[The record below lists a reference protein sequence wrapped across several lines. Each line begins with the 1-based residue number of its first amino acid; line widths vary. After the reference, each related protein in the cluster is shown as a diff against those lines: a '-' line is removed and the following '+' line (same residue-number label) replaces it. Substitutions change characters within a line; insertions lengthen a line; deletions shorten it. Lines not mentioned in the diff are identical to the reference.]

1 MARSDG
7 RRNWNVSP
15 LAGGTTVSARFG
27 NGSVPSPVLMPAGA
41 SGNTRFARFGRALN
55 ETGASSSL
63 KTQKLVKSSDLS
75 VAFVPPV
82 RVKPVNVAPRAA
94 RGMRSSARRF
104 CASHHS
110 RWLMYATFTENGL
123 PSASTNSAVSV
134 VGGVSFVLAE

>member
-27 NGSVPSPVLMPAGA
+27 NGNVPSPVLMPAGA

-63 KTQKLVKSSDLS
+63 NAQKLVKSSERSS
-75 VAFVPPV
+75 VFVPPV

-110 RWLMYATFTENGL
+110 RWWMCATCTENDL
-123 PSASTNSAVSV
+123 PSASRNSAVSV
-134 VGGVSFVLAE
+134 VEGVPFALAE